1 MEIRERCITLE
12 IYNAAGNV
20 HSGTNKKGR
29 GSMKKVAIA
38 FLVLAIVMVGAWHLV
53 GVSIAEPQKLK
64 VSEVTHSVFYAPQY
78 VAMNLGF
85 FKERNIEIELIN
97 SQGADKVMTAL
108 LSGQVDIG
116 FAGPEAVIYV
126 YLQGKENYP
135 MVFAQVTK
143 RDGSFLVGRDMNE
156 EFEWSNLKGKH
167 ILPGRKGGVPYMTL
181 EYVIKNNGLN
191 PSEDMNFDNSISFDA
206 MTAAFIGGV
215 GDYVTIFEPTATELE
230 LEGKVKILA
239 SVGEA
244 SGEIPYTV
252 YFANKDMIAKNPT
265 LIQDFVDALYEGQVW
280 VQEHTDLEVA
290 EVLKESFPGT
300 SVEVLEKVVARYR
313 SIDAWNATPVMS
325 EDAFN
330 RLQDVIGEAGEL
342 DKRVSFEA
350 LVDNTYAEKAV
361 EK

>member
-1 MEIRERCITLE
+1 MDSYITT
-12 IYNAAGNV
+12 GNV
-20 HSGTNKKGR
+20 HSNTNKKGWK
-29 GSMKKVAIA
+29 SMKKVVITI
-38 FLVLAIVMVGAWHLV
+38 LVLAIIAVVVWHFI
-53 GVSIAEPQKLK
+53 GIGFPENQKLK

-85 FKERNIEIELIN
+85 FKNHNIEIELIN

-116 FAGPEAVIYV
+116 FAGPEAAIYV

-135 MVFAQVTK
+135 KVFAQVTK
-143 RDGSFLVGRDMNE
+143 RDGSFLVGRDLNE

-181 EYVIKNNGLN
+181 EYVIKNNGMN

-206 MTAAFIGGV
+206 MTAAFVGGV

-252 YFANKDMIAKNPT
+252 YFANKNLLSKNPEF
-265 LIQDFVDALYEGQVW
+265 IQNFVDALYEGQVW
-280 VQEHTDLEVA
+280 VAEHTDLEVA
-290 EVLKESFPGT
+290 QALVESFPGT
-300 SVEVLEKVVARYR
+300 SVEILEKVVARYR
-313 SIDAWNATPVMS
+313 SIDAWNTTPVMS
-325 EDAFN
+325 EEAFN
-330 RLQDVIGEAGEL
+330 RLQDVIEEAGEL

-350 LVDNTYAEKAV
+350 LVDNTYARKAIEK
-361 EK
+361 

>member
-1 MEIRERCITLE
+1 MKN
-12 IYNAAGNV
+12 YNVTRNTF
-20 HSGTNKKGR
+20 SDIKKKGLI
-29 GSMKKVAIA
+29 SMKRFAIA
-38 FLVLAIVMVGAWHLV
+38 LLVLIIVVVGIV
-53 GVSIAEPQKLK
+53 YFMNIGSPGNQKLK

-85 FKERNIEIELIN
+85 FKNHNIEIELIN

-116 FAGPEAVIYV
+116 FAGPEAAIYV

-135 MVFAQVTK
+135 KVFAQVTK
-143 RDGSFLVGRDMNE
+143 RDGSFLVGRNLNE

-181 EYVIKNNGLN
+181 EYVIKNNGMD
-191 PSEDMNFDNSISFDA
+191 PSEDMNFDNTISFDA
-206 MTAAFIGGV
+206 MTAAFVGGV

-252 YFANKDMIAKNPT
+252 YFANKNLIAKNPM
-265 LIQDFVDALYEGQVW
+265 LIQNFVDALYEGQVW
-280 VQEHTDLEVA
+280 VKEHTDLEVA
-290 EVLKESFPGT
+290 QVLVESFPGT
-300 SVEVLEKVVARYR
+300 SIEILEKVVARYR
-313 SIDAWNATPVMS
+313 SIDAWNTTPVMS
-325 EDAFN
+325 EEAFN
-330 RLQDVIGEAGEL
+330 RLQDVIEEAGEL
-342 DKRVSFEA
+342 QDRVTFEA
-350 LVDNTYAEKAV
+350 LVDNTYAQKAIEK
-361 EK
+361 